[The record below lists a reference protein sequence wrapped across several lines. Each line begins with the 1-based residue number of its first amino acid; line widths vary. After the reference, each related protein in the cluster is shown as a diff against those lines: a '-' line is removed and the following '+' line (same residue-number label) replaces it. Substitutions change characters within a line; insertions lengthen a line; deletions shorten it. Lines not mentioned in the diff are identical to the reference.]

1 MLRSR
6 PGKHQRA
13 QKRQHDE
20 AAIRKLNEDLAIKRE
35 QTSKTV
41 DGNGVKKQYREE
53 DERKFSTTELQAIV
67 HAAVTPAVTTTTAL
81 LTGEKPKQSTVDT
94 PVRGADAKSKQP
106 WTLAERITGPKKSLA
121 EQITFPQKLTWRTRS
136 PNDRSAGRARR
147 TSHAVG

>member
-20 AAIRKLNEDLAIKRE
+20 TAIKKLNADLASKRE

-53 DERKFSTTELQAIV
+53 DEKKFSTTELQAIV
-67 HAAVTPAVTTTTAL
+67 QAAVTAAVTTTTAL

-94 PVRGADAKSKQP
+94 PVKGADPAPKRP
-106 WTLAERITGPKKSLA
+106 RILAERIQFPKKSLA
-121 EQITFPQKLTWRTRS
+121 ERIVFPKKK
-136 PNDRSAGRARR
+136 
-147 TSHAVG
+147 